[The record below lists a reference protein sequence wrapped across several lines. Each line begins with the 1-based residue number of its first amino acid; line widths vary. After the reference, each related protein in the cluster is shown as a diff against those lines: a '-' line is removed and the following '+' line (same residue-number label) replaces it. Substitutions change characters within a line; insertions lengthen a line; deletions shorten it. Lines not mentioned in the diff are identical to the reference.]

1 MLLIRVAVPV
11 AKVVTCCVLAAAIVI
26 LLQVASDGVD
36 VAAAEFF
43 FLNIQPN
50 ISNTIKHTHIPATT
64 DTTCFLMQF
73 NAFYHISNHLFKQF
87 AIVVVV
93 VASC

>member
-1 MLLIRVAVPV
+1 MLLIRVAVLV

-36 VAAAEFF
+36 VAAAVF

>member
-1 MLLIRVAVPV
+1 MLLIRVAVLV

-36 VAAAEFF
+36 VAAAAV